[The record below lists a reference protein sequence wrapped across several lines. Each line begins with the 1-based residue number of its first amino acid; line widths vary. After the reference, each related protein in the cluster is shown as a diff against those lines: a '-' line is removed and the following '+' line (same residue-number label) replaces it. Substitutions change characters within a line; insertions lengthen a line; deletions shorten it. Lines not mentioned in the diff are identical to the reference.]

1 MAYLNLFRDQLQ
13 HNYRYLDDLF
23 KKHNIK
29 WGITTK
35 LLCGT
40 MSYLEEV
47 IDLGIKEVHD
57 SRISNLEK
65 IKEIDS
71 GTMTVYIK
79 PPPKDAIAD
88 IVRYADASL
97 NTELTTLYALSEEAV
112 KQEKV
117 HKVIIMIEMGD
128 LREGVMR
135 EELID
140 FYEKVF
146 RLPGIEVIGLG
157 TNLNCLHG
165 VLPDGDKLIQLSL
178 YKQIIDLQFK
188 KFIPLVSAGTTVTI
202 PLLLSKQLPAGVNHF
217 RVGEAL
223 FFGTNLFNGETLEG
237 MSNSVLELNTH
248 IIEISEKPVVPS
260 GELGTNVQGNTT
272 TINTE
277 DLGKT
282 AYRAILDIGY
292 LDVQPDY
299 LIPADESIEILDASS
314 DMMILNVG
322 DNPNNYKVGD
332 LVRFKLKY
340 MGALSLMSSDYIE
353 KNVVDRHEGA
363 EFGVKK

>member
-1 MAYLNLFRDQLQ
+1 MAYLRLFRDELL
-13 HNYRYLDDLF
+13 HNYEFLDRLF
-23 KKHNIK
+23 KENSIK

-40 MSYLEEV
+40 RSYLEEV
-47 IDLGIKEVHD
+47 INLGIKEVHD
-57 SRISNLEK
+57 SRISNLK
-65 IKEIDS
+65 RIKEIDPQ
-71 GTMTVYIK
+71 TMTVYIK
-79 PPPKDAIAD
+79 PPPKDTIPD

-97 NTELTTLYALSEEAV
+97 NTELATLHELSDEAV
-112 KQEKV
+112 NQGKI

-135 EELID
+135 EELLD
-140 FYEKVF
+140 FYGKIF

-165 VLPDGDKLIQLSL
+165 VLPNGDKLIQLVL
-178 YKQIIDLQFK
+178 YKQIIDLQFNK
-188 KFIPLVSAGTTVTI
+188 SIPLVSAGTTVTI
-202 PLLLSKQLPAGVNHF
+202 PLLLRNQLPAGINHF

-223 FFGTNLFNGETLEG
+223 FFGKNLFNGETIEG
-237 MSNSVLELNTH
+237 MSDSVLELSTH
-248 IIEISEKPVVPS
+248 IIEISEKPLVPT
-260 GELGTNVQGNTT
+260 GDLGTNPQGRSASVND
-272 TINTE
+272 E
-277 DLGKT
+277 DYGKT

-299 LIPADESIEILDASS
+299 LIPVDPSIEISDASS

-322 DNPNNYKVGD
+322 NNPNDYKVGD

-340 MGALSLMSSDYIE
+340 MGALSLMSSDYIDKE
-353 KNVVDRHEGA
+353 
-363 EFGVKK
+363 VK